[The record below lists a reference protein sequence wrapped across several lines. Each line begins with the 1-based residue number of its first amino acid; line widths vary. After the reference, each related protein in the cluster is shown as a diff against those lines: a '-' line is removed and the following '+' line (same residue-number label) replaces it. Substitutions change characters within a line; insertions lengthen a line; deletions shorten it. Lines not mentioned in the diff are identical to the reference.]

1 MTWDSLFLTILNT
14 SEAPWKENLHTARN
28 NRHLESEMEC
38 KDVTQRKTSEWLKTF
53 DVLNQKHINSSP
65 ANAKAWRITRLL
77 KQPYSSLYT
86 CNPHFIPDASI
97 LKDPSSRW
105 HWSFT
110 LTSPPAP
117 NPADSPYIWNAL
129 RSWYTIRYIVGKKK
143 CFWRLFWIHLLR
155 FFAANELRS
164 RTVSMSCWVSLKSK
178 CVQCILGLIRLVCVE
193 KVRLR
198 THTHI
203 AIGGL
208 TAKA

>member
-1 MTWDSLFLTILNT
+1 MTRDSLFLTILNS
-14 SEAPWKENLHTARN
+14 SEAPWKEKLHTARN
-28 NRHLESEMEC
+28 NRHLVSEMEC

-53 DVLNQKHINSSP
+53 DVLTNQKHINSSP

-86 CNPHFIPDASI
+86 CNPHSIPDVSI

-129 RSWYTIRYIVGKKK
+129 RSWYTIRYIVKKK
-143 CFWRLFWIHLLR
+143 KKMFLKTFLNTSAPVFRCK
-155 FFAANELRS
+155 
-164 RTVSMSCWVSLKSK
+164 WVTFKDCINVMLSLSQK
-178 CVQCILGLIRLVCVE
+178 
-193 KVRLR
+193 
-198 THTHI
+198 
-203 AIGGL
+203 
-208 TAKA
+208 